1 MRGTIGVRERG
12 FTLLEVLVA
21 TVIMGIAVIGLLSAI
36 STSLRNAD
44 RLTNYDRVA
53 EIARA
58 KMDSLL
64 VDQHLPE
71 FAILQGAIDRSL
83 TGGAEAGWRA
93 RVTPFER
100 PAGRA
105 PGTPVLERIE
115 LEIWWTVGDNKRTF
129 TLDAFRRKLLL
140 PQDAAAI
147 GQYSP

>member
-1 MRGTIGVRERG
+1 MRERG

>member
-1 MRGTIGVRERG
+1 MSDVRHP
-12 FTLLEVLVA
+12 VA
-21 TVIMGIAVIGLLSAI
+21 RMAWHGSGRREWSALAAI
-36 STSLRNAD
+36 VRCD
-44 RLTNYDRVA
+44 DRVA

-71 FAILQGAIDRSL
+71 YAILQGAIDRSV

-129 TLDAFRRKLLL
+129 SLDAFRRKLLL
-140 PQDAAAI
+140 PEDAAAI